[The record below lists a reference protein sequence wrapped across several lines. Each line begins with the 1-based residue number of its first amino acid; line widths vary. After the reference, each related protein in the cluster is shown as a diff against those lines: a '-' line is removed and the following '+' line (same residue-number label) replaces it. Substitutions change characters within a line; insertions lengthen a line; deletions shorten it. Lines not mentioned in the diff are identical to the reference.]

1 MMSTLF
7 IGPPDWVF
15 RWEEHRPMFIG
26 LIIGMLLAGVAV
38 YYVMTKIRQRH
49 GVVVAPYEAVVMMN
63 EMKSKA
69 LD

>member
-15 RWEEHRPMFIG
+15 RWEEHRPLFLG
-26 LIIGMLLAGVAV
+26 LILGMLVAGVAV
-38 YYVMTKIRQRH
+38 YYMMSKKRRH
-49 GVVVAPYEAVVMMN
+49 VVVAPYEAVVMMN

>member
-15 RWEEHRPMFIG
+15 RWEEHRPLVLG
-26 LIIGMLLAGVAV
+26 LILGMLVAGLAV
-38 YYVMTKIRQRH
+38 YYVMSQKDRRTA
-49 GVVVAPYEAVVMMN
+49 GVEPYEAVVMMN

>member
-1 MMSTLF
+1 
-7 IGPPDWVF
+7 
-15 RWEEHRPMFIG
+15 MFIG

-38 YYVMTKIRQRH
+38 YYVMTRIRQRH
-49 GVVVAPYEAVVMMN
+49 VVVMAPYEAVVMMN